1 MIKIGIDATF
11 NLHGGS
17 HGHLNG
23 IIENLESS
31 EEKLEILLFLNPNN
45 LSRLNKNIL
54 DKCTIKLIK
63 ISSLGNFF
71 RILWCQFILP
81 LIAKLYDLDVLFCP
95 GNFSPI
101 IKTTKVKSQWI
112 ATIGPFCKDM
122 YKGVSLIKKLN
133 LFVNKFLILLSA
145 QTSNVVIHQAEYSKQ
160 LFEKKYNFISSK
172 QYLIAC
178 GKDEFYKPDITSIQ
192 SSNVLTKISSNDLLY
207 VSHLFPYKNI
217 LRLINSFENYKSA
230 NNSAC
235 KLFIVGKI
243 MDDNYFSLL
252 KNTLVN
258 KNLED
263 QVYFTGMAN
272 KNELKF
278 AYSKCKLFVF
288 PSLCESSGYTLI
300 EAMSCGAAIL
310 ASDKTAIPFT
320 CKNAAIYFNGYDE
333 RDLFTKLTK
342 ILSNDSQLKLMK
354 KKSLERA
361 SEMINYKISTNIF
374 LDIIKS
380 NLKK

>member
-1 MIKIGIDATF
+1 
-11 NLHGGS
+11 
-17 HGHLNG
+17 
-23 IIENLESS
+23 
-31 EEKLEILLFLNPNN
+31 
-45 LSRLNKNIL
+45 
-54 DKCTIKLIK
+54 
-63 ISSLGNFF
+63 
-71 RILWCQFILP
+71 
-81 LIAKLYDLDVLFCP
+81 
-95 GNFSPI
+95 
-101 IKTTKVKSQWI
+101 
-112 ATIGPFCKDM
+112 
-122 YKGVSLIKKLN
+122 
-133 LFVNKFLILLSA
+133 
-145 QTSNVVIHQAEYSKQ
+145 
-160 LFEKKYNFISSK
+160 
-172 QYLIAC
+172 
-178 GKDEFYKPDITSIQ
+178 
-192 SSNVLTKISSNDLLY
+192 
-207 VSHLFPYKNI
+207 
-217 LRLINSFENYKSA
+217 
-230 NNSAC
+230 
-235 KLFIVGKI
+235 
-243 MDDNYFSLL
+243 
-252 KNTLVN
+252 
-258 KNLED
+258 
-263 QVYFTGMAN
+263 MAN